1 MKIII
6 LYIYIDIMSEEWTNI
21 YDAVFF
27 VTIST
32 LLFGCFGLSMKYLL
46 KSKCD
51 NVILCCGLIKVHR
64 NVELEVQEEM
74 KAMELGIKDEEE
86 SKE

>member
-1 MKIII
+1 
-6 LYIYIDIMSEEWTNI
+6 MSNEIWVTF
-21 YDAVFF
+21 DAVFF

-32 LLFGCFGLSMKYLL
+32 LLFGCFGVLIKYCL

-51 NVILCCGLIKVHR
+51 NINLCFGCIVTVHR
-64 NVELEVQEEM
+64 NVELELQEEM
-74 KAMELGIKDEEE
+74 KAMEIRIKDDE

>member
-1 MKIII
+1 M
-6 LYIYIDIMSEEWTNI
+6 LYIYIDIMSEEWINT

-27 VTIST
+27 VTVST
-32 LLFGCFGLSMKYLL
+32 LLFGCFGLSIKYLL
-46 KSKCD
+46 KWKCN

>member
-1 MKIII
+1 
-6 LYIYIDIMSEEWTNI
+6 MSEEWINTYN
-21 YDAVFF
+21 AVFF

-32 LLFGCFGLSMKYLL
+32 LLFGCFGVLIKYCL

-51 NVILCCGLIKVHR
+51 NINLCFGMITVHR
-64 NVELEVQEEM
+64 NVELETQEEM
-74 KAMELGIKDEEE
+74 KAMELNIKDEEE